1 MANLKRK
8 GYGQVEPNQLSGQH
22 SKQIYGQ
29 LPAAATITQL
39 ENGQFAKY
47 DYAHGNVN
55 TAAATDGEYMLVF
68 NEVKLYDDF
77 WRESYKDFCLKTTQF
92 TDGKIYP
99 RLYKTQVGDIITTNC
114 FAAAATS
121 GDALVDLG
129 VDEDA
134 DVTAGIYFTVNA
146 NGFLEKAQNKPQ
158 TGMVWKAVKIYTMPD
173 CTQPGIKIQRI
184 Q

>member
-1 MANLKRK
+1 MANLKRV
-8 GYGQVEPNQLSGQH
+8 GYGQVEPNHLSGQAT
-22 SKQIYGQ
+22 KEIYAQ
-29 LPAAATITQL
+29 LPAVNTITQI

-47 DYAHGNVN
+47 DYANGNVN

-99 RLYKTQVGDIITTNC
+99 RLYATKVGDIITTNC
-114 FAAAATS
+114 FASAATS
-121 GDALVDLG
+121 GDDKVDMG

-134 DVTAGIYFTVNA
+134 DVTDGIYFAVNA
-146 NGFLEKAQNKPQ
+146 NGFLAKQGSKPVS
-158 TGMVWKAVKIYTMPD
+158 GMVWKAVKIYTMPD
-173 CTQPGIKIQRI
+173 GTPGIKIQRI